1 MKADPELRTA
11 TIYRADSRHMEECA
25 IASVDL
31 VVTSPPYW
39 QIKDYD
45 SPGQIGHGQTLHA
58 YLADLASVWS
68 ECARILRPGARL
80 CINIGD
86 QFASATLHGRYR
98 VIPLHAE
105 AIGQCVALG
114 LDYMGSIIWRKK
126 TTMNTSGGATIMGSY
141 PYPPNGIVE
150 LDFEYILLFRKPGR
164 PRTVSRALKESAAM
178 SREEW
183 KSWFSGHWELGG
195 AKKKAHEAPFPEE
208 IPRRL
213 IRMFSFPGDTV
224 LDPFLGT
231 GTTARV
237 AVQLGRNAAGYEINP
252 DFVEIARASVE
263 EVACVVTVVQ
273 DAPLDDDVRQD
284 GGSWQP
290 RIPDL
295 LPRDQGAA
303 PPGPRLFTVAEVEPD
318 GTLVL
323 DTGMRVR
330 FLGLRITEIPQA
342 CEYLRGRVMKKKI
355 FLREEMTAG
364 DGLVHAR
371 VVLKNRIS
379 INAQLLKIGAAVA
392 SVEQGR

>member
-1 MKADPELRTA
+1 MQEGQA
-11 TIYRADSRHMEECA
+11 TIIRGDSRRMA
-25 IASVDL
+25 RFASRSVPL
-31 VVTSPPYW
+31 IVTSPPYW
-39 QIKDYD
+39 NIKDYGV
-45 SPGQIGHGQTLHA
+45 PGQIGHGQSLHA
-58 YLADLASVWS
+58 YLADLARVWA
-68 ECARILRPGARL
+68 ECSRILTEGGRL
-80 CINIGD
+80 CVNIGD
-86 QFASATLHGRYR
+86 QFARASVYGRYR
-98 VIPLHAE
+98 VIPLHADV
-105 AIGQCVALG
+105 ICQCVAGG
-114 LDYMGSIIWRKK
+114 LDYLGSIIWRKK
-126 TTMNTSGGATIMGSY
+126 TTMNTSGGAVVMGSY
-141 PYPPNGIVE
+141 PHPPNGIVE
-150 LDFEYILLFRKPGR
+150 IDFEYILLFRKPGR

-224 LDPFLGT
+224 LEPFLGT

-237 AVQLGRNAAGYEINP
+237 AIQLGRNAAGYEINP
-252 DFVEIARASVE
+252 DFVEIARASVAE
-263 EVACVVTVVQ
+263 APGVVTVVQ
-273 DAPLDDDVRQD
+273 DAPLDNDVQQD

-303 PPGPRLFTVAEVEPD
+303 VPGPRLFTVAEVEPD

-342 CEYLRGRVMKKKI
+342 CEYLRGRVMKKKV